1 MKHAIP
7 RIWEKN
13 WPEVHAA
20 VTGGLPEFVF
30 ARNPSDIASSIPVF
44 CYHVV
49 DVAGFE
55 TDLKFL
61 QRNGYNTVDA
71 DALLDHMERRSLA
84 PLRSVVI
91 TIDDGARNL
100 YDVAFPLL
108 MRYQMK
114 AVAFVAPGL
123 HEENGVRTG
132 SPLSWQQIR
141 EMHDSGVIDFQ
152 SHTYDHR
159 YVPRWPETLDGLEGS
174 ELAQVREL
182 RGPAL
187 AMAEDFRLAK
197 EALELRL
204 GKTVRHLAFPQFNG
218 TEEAISIGRE
228 TGYEAF
234 WWGVLPHRPDNRP
247 GDPRSHIVRLDG
259 RNLRRLPGDGREPLT
274 RILKARC
281 HGSLL
286 RLTDTFLKRR

>member
-1 MKHAIP
+1 MRHSVR

-13 WPEVHAA
+13 FPEFHAA
-20 VTGGLPEFVF
+20 ATGGLPQFIF
-30 ARNPSDIASSIPVF
+30 APNPDDIASSVPAF

-49 DVAGFE
+49 DASDFE
-55 TDLKFL
+55 ADLNFL

-71 DALLDHMERRSLA
+71 DTLLNHMEKRAVA
-84 PLRSVVI
+84 PPRSVAI

-114 AVAFVAPGL
+114 AVAFIVPGL
-123 HEENGVRTG
+123 HRENGATPG

-152 SHTYDHR
+152 PHTYEHR
-159 YVPRWPETLDGLEGS
+159 YVPRWPEPLDLEGS
-174 ELAQVREL
+174 DSTQVRGL

-187 AMAEDFRLAK
+187 TMAEDFRLAK

-204 GKTVRHLAFPQFNG
+204 GRTVAHLSFPKFNG
-218 TEEAISIGRE
+218 TEEAIRIGRA
-228 TGYEAF
+228 TGYKAF

-247 GDPRSHIVRLDG
+247 GDPTSHVVRLDACH
-259 RNLRRLPGDGREPLT
+259 LRRLPGDGREPLN
-274 RILKARC
+274 RV
-281 HGSLL
+281 
-286 RLTDTFLKRR
+286 FFRRYRGAPMRAWQAIRAGRS